1 MNIQDFQK
9 LSKDQQDEM
18 LAKMGDV
25 QDLATKIAEEAK
37 ANNPQ
42 MTMAQFKEYIDGKL
56 AETMK
61 NMTKVDQKY
70 FVLPGITSDNLK
82 DDLSIKGKM
91 AKTRQFF
98 SALVKGDVQT
108 IQTMHKETAVTKN
121 LSEGSTTAGGFLVPE
136 EFMMEVQRLVSDYG
150 VIRRNCRVIPMKYD
164 VLNIPASGTTE
175 NSAIWTNE
183 AAQILQTDPTFRQLT
198 LTINKLA
205 ALPTMSS
212 ELLADADVDVITYL
226 ADMIANQF
234 ASEEDNQGFNGTG
247 SPFVGLLNATGV
259 PTTPLASGTAMT
271 MLSYPDFVKATTNI
285 YANATE
291 GAKFYMHRSVRGHLI
306 SRIATT
312 GQPIFSPDQKSI
324 AGYAWEDAERMPA
337 TSHASASVGTFPFIV
352 FGNLKRALAM
362 GERGTITMAIGRE
375 GTVAGNN
382 LFEKDLIALRFTE
395 RVALGV
401 LLPSAFTRITT

>member
-1 MNIQDFQK
+1 MKPEEFQQLDK
-9 LSKDQQDEM
+9 KAQDE
-18 LAKMGDV
+18 LIAKMGSVEDI
-25 QDLATKIAEEAK
+25 AKKIADEAK

-42 MTMAQFKEYIDGKL
+42 LTSAEFKAIIEGKL
-56 AETMK
+56 EEALSK
-61 NMTKVDQKY
+61 MTAVDKKY
-70 FVLPGITSDNLK
+70 FVLPGITDKSLEDNL
-82 DDLSIKGKM
+82 STKGKYL
-91 AKTRQFF
+91 KTRQFF
-98 SALVKGDVQT
+98 GALVRGDVQT
-108 IQTMHKETAVTKN
+108 VQTMHKEAAVNKN
-121 LSEGSTTAGGFLVPE
+121 LTEGTTTAGGFLVPE
-136 EFMMEVQRLVSDYG
+136 EFMMEVQRLVPTYG
-150 VIRRNCRVIPMKYD
+150 VIRRNCRVIPMRYD
-164 VLNIPASGTTE
+164 TLNIPASGTTE

-212 ELLADADVDVITYL
+212 ELLADADVDVVTYL

-234 ASEEDNQGFNGTG
+234 ASEEDNQGFNGSG

-285 YANATE
+285 YSNATD

-312 GQPIFSPDQKSI
+312 GEPIFTADQKSI

-337 TSHASASVGTFPFIV
+337 TSHASASVGTFPFVV
-352 FGNLKRALAM
+352 FGNLRRALAM

-401 LLPSAFTRITT
+401 LLPSAYTRITT